1 MKEFMVINSSDL
13 LLQISA
19 LNDCTLSG
27 HSSDEKALPLIH
39 LRTFAFFAAIS
50 AKISSHFRQ
59 VLQGF
64 PYGFFLVFEIFQ
76 FTGKVAVVRAHIKM
90 AVTGEIEQ

>member
-1 MKEFMVINSSDL
+1 MVINSSDL

-50 AKISSHFRQ
+50 AKIS
-59 VLQGF
+59 
-64 PYGFFLVFEIFQ
+64 
-76 FTGKVAVVRAHIKM
+76 
-90 AVTGEIEQ
+90 